1 MFFLGSILI
10 FEFKSLIQLCV
21 YEVINCFFYKS
32 LGRQIFFVLKLLAF
46 ANFTYQTIF
55 CILAKI
61 TAKKSFSLENVFF
74 MTERVE

>member
-1 MFFLGSILI
+1 MKLLI
-10 FEFKSLIQLCV
+10 V
-21 YEVINCFFYKS
+21 FFYKS

-74 MTERVE
+74 YDGKSGVKYKLQFIFSN